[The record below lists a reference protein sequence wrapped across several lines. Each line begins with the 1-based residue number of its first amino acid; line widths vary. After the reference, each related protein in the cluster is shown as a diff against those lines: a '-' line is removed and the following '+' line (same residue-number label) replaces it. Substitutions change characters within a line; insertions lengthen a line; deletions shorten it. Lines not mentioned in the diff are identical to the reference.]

1 MSDMSPALM
10 RGIGVA
16 MRHLSDR
23 QQVIAQ
29 NIANGD
35 TPGYK
40 ARDVEAPSFAGMVDS
55 NGMGRVARPAVQ
67 ITAGMRALG
76 ASPQPSRAI
85 VLDENVVETK
95 PDGNNVTLE
104 EQVLKL
110 GSVQSEFAALTNLYR
125 KQMQLLKSVAGEDHK
140 VAANLPFKSS

>member
-1 MSDMSPALM
+1 MSDTSPVLM
-10 RGIGVA
+10 HGIGAA

-40 ARDVEAPSFAGMVDS
+40 AREVEAPSFAGMVDA
-55 NGMGRVARPAVQ
+55 NGVGRMARPTVQ
-67 ITAGMRALG
+67 ISSEMRALG
-76 ASPQPSRAI
+76 ARQQVSGNI
-85 VLDENVVETK
+85 ILDENTVETK

-104 EQVLKL
+104 EQVMKL
-110 GSVQSEFAALTNLYR
+110 GAVQSEFTALTNLYR
-125 KQMQLLKSVAGEDHK
+125 KQMQIMKTATGRGG
-140 VAANLPFKSS
+140 NG

>member
-1 MSDMSPALM
+1 MSDTTPVLM
-10 RGIGVA
+10 RGIGLA

-40 ARDVEAPSFAGMVDS
+40 AREVEAPSFAGMVDA
-55 NGMGRVARPAVQ
+55 GGARRVARPTVQ
-67 ITAGMRALG
+67 VSSEMRALG
-76 ASPQPSRAI
+76 ARPQTSSAI
-85 VLDENVVETK
+85 VLDENTVETK

-110 GSVQSEFAALTNLYR
+110 SAVQSEFTALTNLYR
-125 KQMQLLKSVAGEDHK
+125 KQMQLLKSATGRG
-140 VAANLPFKSS
+140 NG

>member
-1 MSDMSPALM
+1 MSNAGPALL
-10 RGIGVA
+10 RGIGAA

-40 ARDVEAPSFAGMVDS
+40 AREMEAPSFAGLVDA
-55 NGMGRVARPAVQ
+55 NGAARVARPTVQ
-67 ITAGMRALG
+67 ISAEMRALG
-76 ASPQPSRAI
+76 ANPQKSGAI
-85 VLDENVVETK
+85 VLDQGTTETK

-110 GSVQSEFAALTNLYR
+110 GAVQSEFAALTNLYR
-125 KQMQLLKSVAGEDHK
+125 KQMQMLKIATGRGGHG
-140 VAANLPFKSS
+140 

>member
-1 MSDMSPALM
+1 MTETTPALL
-10 RGIGVA
+10 RGIGAA

-40 ARDVEAPSFAGMVDS
+40 AREMQTPSFAGMVNS
-55 NGMGRVARPAVQ
+55 GGPERVARPTVT
-67 ITAGMRALG
+67 ISSEMKALG
-76 ASPQPSRAI
+76 ASQRASSTI
-85 VLDENVVETK
+85 VLDEGVTETK

-110 GSVQSEFAALTNLYR
+110 GSVQSEFTALTNLYR
-125 KQMQLLKSVAGEDHK
+125 KQMQLLKVAVGRSG
-140 VAANLPFKSS
+140 NG

>member
-1 MSDMSPALM
+1 MTETNPALM
-10 RGIGVA
+10 RGIGAA

-23 QQVIAQ
+23 QQVLAQ

-40 ARDVEAPSFAGMVDS
+40 AREVEGPSFAGMVEA
-55 NGMGRVARPAVQ
+55 GGAARVARPTVQ
-67 ITAGMRALG
+67 ISSEMRALG
-76 ASPQPSRAI
+76 ASPQRAGNI
-85 VLDENVVETK
+85 VLDEDVVETK

-110 GSVQSEFAALTNLYR
+110 GAVQSEFAALTNLYR
-125 KQMQLLKSVAGEDHK
+125 KQMQLLKTATGRGG
-140 VAANLPFKSS
+140 NG

>member
-1 MSDMSPALM
+1 MSDTSPALM

-23 QQVIAQ
+23 QQVLAQ

-40 ARDVEAPSFAGMVDS
+40 AREVEAPSFAGLVDA
-55 NGMGRVARPAVQ
+55 NGAARVARPTVQ
-67 ITAGMRALG
+67 ISSEMRALC
-76 ASPQPSRAI
+76 ASPRTSSAI
-85 VLDENVVETK
+85 ILDENIVETK

-110 GSVQSEFAALTNLYR
+110 GAVQSEFAALTNLYR
-125 KQMQLLKSVAGEDHK
+125 KQMQLLKTATGRGGSA
-140 VAANLPFKSS
+140 

>member
-1 MSDMSPALM
+1 MTDTSPALL
-10 RGIGVA
+10 RGIGAA

-40 ARDVEAPSFAGMVDS
+40 ARDVEAPSFAGMVEA
-55 NGMGRVARPAVQ
+55 GGATQVARPTVQ
-67 ITAGMRALG
+67 ISPGMRALG
-76 ASPQPSRAI
+76 ASPQRSGAI
-85 VLDENVVETK
+85 VLDTNVVETK

-110 GSVQSEFAALTNLYR
+110 GAVQSEFTALTNLYR
-125 KQMQLLKSVAGEDHK
+125 KQMQLLKVATGR
-140 VAANLPFKSS
+140 SGGS

>member
-1 MSDMSPALM
+1 MSDTSPALM

-23 QQVIAQ
+23 QQVLAQ

-40 ARDVEAPSFAGMVDS
+40 AREVEAPSFAGLVDAS
-55 NGMGRVARPAVQ
+55 GASRVARPTVQ
-67 ITAGMRALG
+67 ISSEMRALG
-76 ASPQPSRAI
+76 AKPQTSSAV
-85 VLDENVVETK
+85 VLDENIVETK

-110 GSVQSEFAALTNLYR
+110 GAVQSEFAALTNLYR
-125 KQMQLLKSVAGEDHK
+125 KQMQLLKTATGRGGSG
-140 VAANLPFKSS
+140 

>member
-1 MSDMSPALM
+1 MSNTSPALM
-10 RGIGVA
+10 QGIGVA

-40 ARDVEAPSFAGMVDS
+40 AREVEAPSFAGLVDAS
-55 NGMGRVARPAVQ
+55 GATRVVRPTVQ
-67 ITAGMRALG
+67 ISSEMRALG
-76 ASPQPSRAI
+76 AQQQTLGGI
-85 VLDENVVETK
+85 VLDQDIVETK

-110 GSVQSEFAALTNLYR
+110 GEVQSEFAALTNLYR
-125 KQMQLLKSVAGEDHK
+125 KQMQMMKIATGRGG
-140 VAANLPFKSS
+140 NG

>member
-1 MSDMSPALM
+1 MTDTNPALM

-40 ARDVEAPSFAGMVDS
+40 ARDVEAPSFAGLVDA
-55 NGMGRVARPAVQ
+55 GGAVRVARPSVQ
-67 ITAGMRALG
+67 ISSGMRALG
-76 ASPQPSRAI
+76 ASMQTSNAI

-110 GSVQSEFAALTNLYR
+110 GTVQSEFAALTNLYR
-125 KQMQLLKSVAGEDHK
+125 KQLHLLKTATGRGG
-140 VAANLPFKSS
+140 NG

>member
-1 MSDMSPALM
+1 MSETSPALL

-40 ARDVEAPSFAGMVDS
+40 ARELEAPSFAGMVDA
-55 NGMGRVARPAVQ
+55 NGAGRVARPTVQ
-67 ITAGMRALG
+67 ISSEMRALG
-76 ASPQPSRAI
+76 ARQQSSSAI
-85 VLDENVVETK
+85 ILDENIVETK

-110 GSVQSEFAALTNLYR
+110 GAVQSEFTALTNLYR
-125 KQMQLLKSVAGEDHK
+125 KQMQLLKTATGRG
-140 VAANLPFKSS
+140 NG

>member
-1 MSDMSPALM
+1 MTQSTPALL

-16 MRHLSDR
+16 MRHISDR

-40 ARDVEAPSFAGMVDS
+40 AREVQAPSFAGLV
-55 NGMGRVARPAVQ
+55 NTGGPQRVARPAVV
-67 ITAGMRALG
+67 ISSGMKALG
-76 ASPQPSRAI
+76 ASQSTSGAI
-85 VLDENVVETK
+85 VLDKEVTETK

-110 GSVQSEFAALTNLYR
+110 GSVQSEFTALTNLYR
-125 KQMQLLKSVAGEDHK
+125 KQMQLLKVAVGRGGGG
-140 VAANLPFKSS
+140 

>member
-1 MSDMSPALM
+1 
-10 RGIGVA
+10 

-40 ARDVEAPSFAGMVDS
+40 AREVEAPSFAGMVDA
-55 NGMGRVARPAVQ
+55 GGARRVARPTVQ
-67 ITAGMRALG
+67 VSSEMRALG
-76 ASPQPSRAI
+76 ARPQTSSAI
-85 VLDENVVETK
+85 VLDENTVETK

-110 GSVQSEFAALTNLYR
+110 SAVQSEFTALTNLYR
-125 KQMQLLKSVAGEDHK
+125 KQMQLLKSATGRG
-140 VAANLPFKSS
+140 NG

>member
-1 MSDMSPALM
+1 MTQTNPALL
-10 RGIGVA
+10 RGIGAA

-40 ARDVEAPSFAGMVDS
+40 ARDLEGLSFAGMVDA
-55 NGMGRVARPAVQ
+55 GGARQVARPTVQ
-67 ITAGMRALG
+67 ISAEMRALG
-76 ASPQPSRAI
+76 AQAPVSSAI
-85 VLDENVVETK
+85 VLDQDVVETK

-125 KQMQLLKSVAGEDHK
+125 KQMQLLKTATGRGGSG
-140 VAANLPFKSS
+140 

>member
-1 MSDMSPALM
+1 MTQATPALL
-10 RGIGVA
+10 RGIGAA
-16 MRHLSDR
+16 MRHISDR

-40 ARDVEAPSFAGMVDS
+40 AREVQAPSFAGMVNS
-55 NGMGRVARPAVQ
+55 GGPERVSRPMVV
-67 ITAGMRALG
+67 ISSEMKALG
-76 ASPQPSRAI
+76 ASQSTPAAI
-85 VLDENVVETK
+85 VLDKDVTETK

-110 GSVQSEFAALTNLYR
+110 GSVQSEFTALTNLYR
-125 KQMQLLKSVAGEDHK
+125 KQMQLLKVATGGGG
-140 VAANLPFKSS
+140 SG

>member
-1 MSDMSPALM
+1 MSETSPALL

-40 ARDVEAPSFAGMVDS
+40 AREVEAPSFAGMVDAS
-55 NGMGRVARPAVQ
+55 GAARVARPTVQ
-67 ITAGMRALG
+67 ISSEMRALG
-76 ASPQPSRAI
+76 ARQHSSSAI
-85 VLDENVVETK
+85 VLDENIVETK

-110 GSVQSEFAALTNLYR
+110 GAVQSEFTALTNLYR
-125 KQMQLLKSVAGEDHK
+125 KQMQLLKTATGRGSG
-140 VAANLPFKSS
+140 

>member
-1 MSDMSPALM
+1 MSDTSPALM

-23 QQVIAQ
+23 QQVLAQ

-40 ARDVEAPSFAGMVDS
+40 AREVEAPSFAGLVDA
-55 NGMGRVARPAVQ
+55 NGPARVARPTVQ
-67 ITAGMRALG
+67 ISSEMRALG
-76 ASPQPSRAI
+76 AKPQTSSAI
-85 VLDENVVETK
+85 VLDENIVETK

-110 GSVQSEFAALTNLYR
+110 GAVQSEFAALTNLYR
-125 KQMQLLKSVAGEDHK
+125 KQMQLLKTATGRGGSA
-140 VAANLPFKSS
+140 